1 MICKNCGENISDG
14 SKLCGNCGTS
24 VNIDKSNEKK
34 PFWLNIKTLVLI
46 IVLVILLVVLI
57 IYLTIQKKEKDFNN
71 NVSLLM
77 SDWQTQSGDTITFSY
92 EDPNGYQT
100 QVEMDIQAIAK
111 EDGHIYIYNINT
123 LADYFPNIYYSAEDY
138 TTAKV
143 PSNYSDLKSD
153 YEVEINISGNYLYVE
168 DISEHT
174 LTLTDDN
181 GTSITLTK

>member
-14 SKLCGNCGTS
+14 SKLCENCGTS
-24 VNIDKSNEKK
+24 VNVDKGNEKK
-34 PFWLNIKTLVLI
+34 PFRHNIKTLVLI

-57 IYLTIQKKEKDFNN
+57 IYLDIQKKEKDFNN

-77 SDWQTQSGDTITFSY
+77 NDWQTQSGNTVSFSY
-92 EDPNGYQT
+92 YAPEHGYFDY
-100 QVEMDIQAIAK
+100 EYANSAK
-111 EDGHIYIYNINT
+111 IDGDIYIYNINT
-123 LADYFPNIYYSAEDY
+123 LADYFTHIYYSDEDY

-143 PSNYSDLKSD
+143 PSDYSDLKSN

-168 DISEHT
+168 DINEHT